1 MKAPHVFAIASCN
14 HLAEMRVLMAS
25 AAEHWPE
32 AKRVV
37 FLVDSPEGR
46 FDPTKE
52 DFEIIPASDT
62 DFRRFRQM
70 AFAYTAAEL
79 CFALKSF
86 CARYL
91 VEKRKAD
98 AVVYFDGDMLLLDKP
113 VDLIEALQKHPIVL
127 TPQRLRSD
135 DPISMHYFNVMHGP
149 FNGGF
154 FAVTDQPEARAF
166 LEWWGKQMAEPTN
179 VSVHWQFDQGW
190 LSFVPVLF
198 PHSLILRHPGY
209 NVAFWNLIEREVRQE
224 AAWESGKVEKSEGG
238 ESKVEGCEGGKVAS
252 PMCADENSGRAP
264 VVSRQLRQGHEAL
277 GERQGAGGM
286 RRDAAWEGGKV
297 EKFEGGQ
304 GTEWRVRFG
313 GEEYPLVLYHFS
325 LFDMN
330 RPDSF
335 TGTVDSGCGAPV
347 AAMKILLR
355 DYAAK
360 LAAAGHAEC
369 HAWPYGFGAFADG
382 EPVTPGHREYFKQR
396 FFRRIGPDAD
406 PFDPRAKL
414 PGGEGLKS
422 LRNFGHPVSRLVRR
436 IKSMARGILAAD

>member
-91 VEKRKAD
+91 LERRKAD

-198 PHSLILRHPGY
+198 PHTLILRHPGY

-224 AAWESGKVEKSEGG
+224 AAWEGGKVEKSEGG
-238 ESKVEGCEGGKVAS
+238 
-252 PMCADENSGRAP
+252 
-264 VVSRQLRQGHEAL
+264 
-277 GERQGAGGM
+277 GA
-286 RRDAAWEGGKV
+286 RK
-297 EKFEGGQ
+297 
-304 GTEWRVRFG
+304 WRVRFG
-313 GEEYPLVLYHFS
+313 GDEYPLVLYHFS

-330 RPDSF
+330 RPDAF
-335 TGTVDSGCGAPV
+335 TGTIDSGCGVPN
-347 AAMKILLR
+347 AAMRILLG
-355 DYAAK
+355 DYAAM
-360 LAAAGHAEC
+360 LANAGHAKC

-382 EPVTPGHREYFKQR
+382 EKVTPEHREYFKQR
-396 FFRRIGPDAD
+396 FFRKIDPDKD
-406 PFDPRAKL
+406 PFDPQADL
-414 PGGEGLKS
+414 PGGSGLKS
-422 LRNFGHPVSRLVRR
+422 LRSFSHPLSLLARR
-436 IKSMARGILAAD
+436 AKTLLTGAARAYQ